1 MIFRFH
7 LGLLLLILTFNASAQ
22 IAPSVVVSIKP
33 IHSIVS
39 SLMQGVS
46 VPHLLLKSHDSA
58 HNFHIRPSQAS
69 ALENADLIISISPN
83 FESGLT
89 SALSNYSPSS
99 QIIIAELKLENLY
112 SYRGVDDAQHDD
124 HDDHDDH
131 NQEYDYHL
139 WLDIN
144 NAKLIAEQV
153 AQRLIK
159 LDTIN
164 ESTYTSNLQVL
175 NAKLLKL
182 EKDINLKMAS
192 VGVINF
198 ANYSDT
204 LQYFEKSHN
213 LSQPIVITPFHGSR
227 LSIRAVLNAKKLMRQ
242 QQTKCLLHTNQVSVK
257 KTKILTEDMPIKR
270 EEISILGNE
279 LESGSNQYFK
289 LMNNLTSQLAQCLQ

>member
-46 VPHLLLKSHDSA
+46 VPQLLLKSHDSA

-182 EKDINLKMAS
+182 EKDINLKLAS

-213 LSQPIVITPFHGSR
+213 LSHPIVITPFHGSR

-279 LESGSNQYFK
+279 LESGSSQYFK
-289 LMNNLTSQLAQCLQ
+289 LMNNLTSQIAQCLR

>member
-1 MIFRFH
+1 MQGISVPQ
-7 LGLLLLILTFNASAQ
+7 LLLE
-22 IAPSVVVSIKP
+22 
-33 IHSIVS
+33 
-39 SLMQGVS
+39 
-46 VPHLLLKSHDSA
+46 SHDSA

-89 SALSNYSPSS
+89 SVLSNYSPSS

-112 SYRGVDDAQHDD
+112 SYRGVDDIQQDD

-182 EKDINLKMAS
+182 EKDINLKLAS
-192 VGVINF
+192 VGVVNF

-270 EEISILGNE
+270 EEISVLGNE